1 MATIN
6 KHRNDEAPKLVG
18 IRSAVVVAEAVPLSR
33 ESGDG
38 AVERERERSEAG
50 QGSIFIQSAIQG
62 INWMSGGEG
71 GRINMEK
78 AIFNI
83 QLATES

>member
-6 KHRNDEAPKLVG
+6 KHRNDEAPKLGG

-38 AVERERERSEAG
+38 AVEREREERGRSGFHLHPICNQRHQRDE
-50 QGSIFIQSAIQG
+50 
-62 INWMSGGEG
+62 GGGG

>member
-38 AVERERERSEAG
+38 AVERERERGARQVRVPS
-50 QGSIFIQSAIQG
+50 SSNLQS
-62 INWMSGGEG
+62 
-71 GRINMEK
+71 K
-78 AIFNI
+78 AS
-83 QLATES
+83 TG